1 MRRTFED
8 VINFIAALK
17 LIPVDKM
24 SKATHFKSVDEQYW
38 QIANP
43 EEEDAME
50 LGLNQIDLNLLL
62 KPTFTI
68 VRLKRVHGIIE

>member
-1 MRRTFED
+1 M
-8 VINFIAALK
+8 INFIAALK

-24 SKATHFKSVDEQYW
+24 SKATHFKPVDDGYL

-43 EEEDAME
+43 GDEDVIE
-50 LGLNQIDLNLLL
+50 LELNRIDLNLLL

-68 VRLKRVHGIIE
+68 VRSNPYT